1 MGQRKRTDD
10 GRFTE
15 TVTPERVLDALRAMA
30 DPVATASD
38 VASELGCTREAARVK
53 LVGLEESGRVERK
66 KVGGAAVV
74 WWPAEEESNH
84 DADPETRLKRLSN
97 ELGEPIAVGEQV
109 YESGDAH
116 ALDAHDGDGEHD
128 PDGPFFGAPALDAED
143 GEPIEAADTDE
154 ILGDALA
161 DEADG

>member
-1 MGQRKRTDD
+1 MGQRERSND

-15 TVTPERVLDALRAMA
+15 TVTPERVLDALVATA
-30 DPVATASD
+30 APVATASD
-38 VASELGCTREAARVK
+38 VAGELGCTREAARVK
-53 LVGLEESGRVERK
+53 LVSLKESGRVERK

-74 WWPAEEESNH
+74 WWPADEESEV
-84 DADPETRLKRLSN
+84 DPEIRLKRLST
-97 ELGEPIAVGEQV
+97 ELGEPITVGEQV
-109 YESGDAH
+109 YESDDAH
-116 ALDAHDGDGEHD
+116 NLDDPGDGGEHD